1 MEESDLVR
9 LTTKGTLMNQSVQF
23 GYTLGKAGVGT
34 DISDL
39 VDHWITNIVPLLTD
53 ATSSSV
59 TWLTVKADY
68 VLDEAPE
75 GIEVAITG
83 TPAGE
88 IIGDCLPPFNSM
100 LISIKTGLKGR
111 RRRGRMFIPGV
122 PEGGSAV
129 GKIAGTPLTGLE
141 ALGAGLTSFYALG
154 GSFSPNWQAQVY
166 SPADPDFETKKGV
179 HTRLTSVWTPVQ
191 NHVASEFVH
200 SMVSRRIGRGI

>member
-9 LTTKGTLMNQSVQF
+9 LTTKGVLMNQQVQF
-23 GYTLGKAGVGT
+23 GYTLGKSGVGT
-34 DISDL
+34 DIADL
-39 VDHWITNIVPLLTD
+39 VEHWADNIVPLLTA
-53 ATSSSV
+53 ATSNSV
-59 TWLTVKADY
+59 TWNTIKADY

-75 GIEVAITG
+75 GIEVAIED
-83 TPAGE
+83 TPTGE

-100 LISIKTGLKGR
+100 LISVRTGLKGR

-122 PEGGSAV
+122 PEGGSGA
-129 GKIAGTPLTGLE
+129 GKISGTPLTGLE
-141 ALGAGLTSFYALG
+141 ALGAGLSSFYALG
-154 GSFSPNWQAQVY
+154 GSYSTSWQAQVY
-166 SPADPDFETKKGV
+166 SPADPDFVSKKGV